1 MVEGQLMR
9 RCQCTATGLA
19 RVVRFCRRGLAI
31 AGEPMSVRQHSAGDA
46 PHGHPILKVKD
57 GKILEEIGP
66 NDGVT
71 ALT

>member
-1 MVEGQLMR
+1 
-9 RCQCTATGLA
+9 
-19 RVVRFCRRGLAI
+19 
-31 AGEPMSVRQHSAGDA
+31 MSVRQHSAGDA